1 MTRLTFFQEYQK
13 IKNMTIEEEIKQPRF
28 RNPYQKV
35 VINLIYTTNWLENKR
50 AKFFKPFGITT
61 AQYNILRILRGQG
74 KNKISGAEVKARM
87 LERNSDISRLLDR
100 LSIKKWITRIKCPED
115 KRATDVMITEVGL
128 NVLQQI
134 DGHMEASEKKIIHL
148 SKEEALELS
157 RLLDKSRG

>member
-1 MTRLTFFQEYQK
+1 
-13 IKNMTIEEEIKQPRF
+13 MTIGKEIKQPKF
-28 RNPYQKV
+28 RNAYQKV
-35 VINLIYTTNWLENKR
+35 VINLIYTTNWIENKQE
-50 AKFFKPFGITT
+50 KFFKPFGITT

-74 KNKISGAEVKARM
+74 KNKISGAEIKARM

-115 KRATDVMITEVGL
+115 KRATDVMITEAGL

-148 SKEEALELS
+148 SKDEALQLS